1 MKRFGTMIW
10 YDNNTQGFVN
20 CLYTRDFISDTLD
33 SQEFFVEDGHWYG
46 TYQFGT
52 VFCEFTGRTSDKT
65 FTVDPLYIE
74 DFDGVDISNYNDVI
88 EAFKQNLFY
97 KNI

>member
-10 YDNNTQGFVN
+10 SNDNPQGFIN
-20 CLYTRDFISDTLD
+20 CLYTRYFISDTLA
-33 SQEFFVEDGHWYG
+33 SQEFFVENGCWDG

-52 VFCEFTGRTSDKT
+52 VFCEFTGRTLDET
-65 FTVDPLYIE
+65 FTADPLYIE
-74 DFDGVDISNYNDVI
+74 DFDGVDISDYNDVI
-88 EAFKQNLFY
+88 ETFRQNLLD